1 MKYKNR
7 ELISPKDL
15 QTNLE
20 KELDYRL
27 EDVFNRLVI
36 VRGGKK
42 EAVIIPIS
50 EYEYMKRTSDTLEM
64 QEISKIVEVRIGSK
78 KRISHEEMLKI
89 IDNRLKRPTK
99 IYSYLNSQ

>member
-7 ELISPKDL
+7 EFISPKDL

-20 KELDYRL
+20 KELDYLL
-27 EDVFNRLVI
+27 EDSFNRLVI

-50 EYEYMKRTSDTLEM
+50 EYEHMKRIADALEM
-64 QEISKIVEVRIGSK
+64 QQISKIVEVRMGSK

-89 IDNRLKRPTK
+89 IDNRLKK
-99 IYSYLNSQ
+99 